1 MQAFFI
7 WVLVFVR
14 ASALFLI
21 FPLFSGTNVPA
32 RVRVALAGFLAMLV
46 APTIGSRIDFANLQ
60 LVQLI
65 ILLFAEIT
73 LGLFLGFVCRFVFY
87 AVQLAGHFVSTEIGL
102 QTSTIITPT
111 DSVPVD
117 VPAAVLNLL
126 AMMLFLSLDVHHIL
140 LVAFQ
145 QTYEV
150 LPFGGGGLS
159 SALFDNITFRIS
171 KIFLLAVQIAAPL
184 MAVGFLV
191 SVVLMMLG
199 RAVPQMN
206 IFFESFTIRLLAG
219 MIVFGFSLNLAA
231 QRISDFLKKVP
242 QDVLEIGKL
251 LGSGG

>member
-1 MQAFFI
+1 MVMFFT

-14 ASALFLI
+14 AGAFFLI
-21 FPLFSGTNVPA
+21 FPLFSGANVPI
-32 RVRVALAGFLAMLV
+32 RLRVAIAGFLAVLV
-46 APTIGSRIDFANLQ
+46 APGLNNPVDAPNLQ
-60 LVQLI
+60 LIQMVVLLI
-65 ILLFAEIT
+65 GEVS
-73 LGLFLGFVCRFVFY
+73 LGLFLGFICRLAFY
-87 AVQLAGHFVSTEIGL
+87 GVQLAGHFISTEIGL

-140 LVAFQ
+140 IIAFQ
-145 QTYEV
+145 QTYDV
-150 LPFGGGGLS
+150 LPIGAGRLS
-159 SALFDNITFRIS
+159 DALFYDLTSRVG
-171 KIFLLAVQIAAPL
+171 KIILLGVQIAAPL

-231 QRISDFLKKVP
+231 QRVSDFLRKIP
-242 QDVLEIGKL
+242 QDMMDIGKL
-251 LGSGG
+251 LGGA